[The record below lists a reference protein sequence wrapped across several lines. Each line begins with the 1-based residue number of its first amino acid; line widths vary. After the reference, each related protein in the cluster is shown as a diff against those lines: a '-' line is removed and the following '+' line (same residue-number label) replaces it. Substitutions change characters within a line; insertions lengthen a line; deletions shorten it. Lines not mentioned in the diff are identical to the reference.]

1 MKVTV
6 LIVII
11 FIITLTSCKHFNSL
25 EEELAFQQRLDSIN
39 SKVIDSAYNSITG
52 LCDSAFKYQIPLI
65 TDSLVNLAKES
76 NLMYENQK

>member
-11 FIITLTSCKHFNSL
+11 FIITLTSCKQFNSL
-25 EEELAFQQRLDSIN
+25 EEELAFQQTLDSIN

-52 LCDSAFKYQIPLI
+52 LCDSAFKYKLPHL
-65 TDSLVNLAKES
+65 TDSLLIQANRS
-76 NLMYENQK
+76 NLMYENK